1 MPRGVMVEDAVSEVV
16 LGPGL
21 AGAEAMREALAG
33 AGFTLH
39 GENPMDPRM
48 GSLTEALLP

>member
-16 LGPGL
+16 LGLAL

-33 AGFTLH
+33 ADFTLL
-39 GENPMDPRM
+39 GENPMDPLM